1 MWKVIPNYPNYQ
13 VSNTGEVK
21 SLNYNHTKEEK
32 ILSQGKVTRGYL
44 SVVLVNDYGK
54 KMFLVHRLVAELFL
68 NNPNNY
74 NSVNHKNEDK
84 TNNSVDN
91 LEWCDNR
98 YNINYGTANAR
109 RSETLSRIKCKRVN
123 QINADGKV
131 LDTFNSVLEAK
142 SITGISH
149 IGDCC
154 NGNRTTAGGYK
165 WSWNEQE
172 S

>member
-44 SVVLVNDYGK
+44 SV
-54 KMFLVHRLVAELFL
+54 
-68 NNPNNY
+68 
-74 NSVNHKNEDK
+74 
-84 TNNSVDN
+84 NSVDN